1 MTNAQIKDAL
11 LQQCAE
17 YIQQRIHVSEKM
29 MDDAQESANEDTK
42 SSAGDKFE
50 TGRAMMHMERD
61 NHAQQ
66 LSKSIF
72 IKNQLDLINPE
83 KTYEKVT
90 FGAVV
95 RTTLGNYFIAI
106 AAGRIKVGTEKFYA
120 ISPQAPLAKEM
131 LQKRKGDRLEFND
144 SEIKILDVF

>member
-1 MTNAQIKDAL
+1 MDKLEIKQSL
-11 LQQCAE
+11 IEQCTE
-17 YIQQRIHVSEKM
+17 YIQQRMDVSEKM
-29 MDDAQESANEDTK
+29 MESAQASANDDTK

-72 IKNQLDLINPE
+72 IKSQLNQIDPE
-83 KTYEKVT
+83 KIFDKVT

-95 RTTLGNYFIAI
+95 KTTLGNYFISI
-106 AAGRIKVGTEKFYA
+106 AAGRVKVDEEKFFA

-131 LQKRKGDRLEFND
+131 LQKKVGDHLTFND

>member
-1 MTNAQIKDAL
+1 MDKLQIKESL
-11 LQQCAE
+11 LEQCSE
-17 YIQQRIHVSEKM
+17 YIQQRMDVAEKM
-29 MDDAQESANEDTK
+29 MEAAQESANDDTK

-72 IKNQLDLINPE
+72 VKSQLDRIDPE
-83 KTYEKVT
+83 KTFDKVT

-106 AAGRIKVGTEKFYA
+106 SAGRIVAEEEKFFA

-131 LQKRKGDRLEFND
+131 LQKGIGDTLVFNN